1 MFIALTGHTCDHSW
15 RHVLLI
21 SCNVLQYYIMS
32 TFNSFKVKYNN
43 DIHLTTYIIMFET
56 DHVEHPFFCF
66 IIYVVEVRMF
76 VSHVSIKV
84 ELLEL
89 GEPAETKKAEDF
101 LSEVVAEVAIAPN
114 LIIRNNQ

>member
-1 MFIALTGHTCDHSW
+1 
-15 RHVLLI
+15 
-21 SCNVLQYYIMS
+21 
-32 TFNSFKVKYNN
+32 
-43 DIHLTTYIIMFET
+43 
-56 DHVEHPFFCF
+56 
-66 IIYVVEVRMF
+66 MF

-114 LIIRNNQ
+114 LIIRIQGVPKKTHFQNCVGYL

>member
-1 MFIALTGHTCDHSW
+1 
-15 RHVLLI
+15 
-21 SCNVLQYYIMS
+21 
-32 TFNSFKVKYNN
+32 
-43 DIHLTTYIIMFET
+43 
-56 DHVEHPFFCF
+56 
-66 IIYVVEVRMF
+66 MF

-114 LIIRNNQ
+114 LIIKIKSMAILSKNI

>member
-1 MFIALTGHTCDHSW
+1 
-15 RHVLLI
+15 
-21 SCNVLQYYIMS
+21 MS

-43 DIHLTTYIIMFET
+43 DIHVTTYIIMYET
-56 DHVEHPFFCF
+56 YHVEHPFFCF
-66 IIYVVEVRMF
+66 IVYVVEVRMF

-101 LSEVVAEVAIAPN
+101 LSEVVAEVAVAPN
-114 LIIRNNQ
+114 LLERAAVFRSRGWRSVFNALFCVP

>member
-1 MFIALTGHTCDHSW
+1 
-15 RHVLLI
+15 
-21 SCNVLQYYIMS
+21 MS

-56 DHVEHPFFCF
+56 YHVEHPFFCF
-66 IIYVVEVRMF
+66 IVYVVEVRMF

-101 LSEVVAEVAIAPN
+101 LSEVVAEVAVAPN
-114 LIIRNNQ
+114 LIIRI